1 MYSPRTLHICSW
13 LNVTWKQCSVVVKF
27 VGFSNSD
34 VPLADV
40 LSSIKAPIQPVGRYC
55 IATGE
60 MQLQEI
66 YSCRRDTAAGDT
78 AAREIQLQEDTT
90 PGDIAAGE
98 IQLQGMELQGG

>member
-1 MYSPRTLHICSW
+1 
-13 LNVTWKQCSVVVKF
+13 VGVKF

-60 MQLQEI
+60 MQLQER
-66 YSCRRDTAAGDT
+66 YSCRRDTAAG
-78 AAREIQLQEDTT
+78 EIQLQETYSCRGDT
-90 PGDIAAGE
+90 AAGE
-98 IQLQGMELQGG
+98 IHR